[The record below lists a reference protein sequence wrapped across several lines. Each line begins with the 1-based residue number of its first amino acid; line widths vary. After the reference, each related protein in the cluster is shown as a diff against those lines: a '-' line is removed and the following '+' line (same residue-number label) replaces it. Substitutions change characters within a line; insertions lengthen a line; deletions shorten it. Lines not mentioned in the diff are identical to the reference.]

1 MEARKFISN
10 PITGFFKNNM
20 GIFIALFC
28 LCTALSFGT
37 ESFLTVSNIINVL
50 RQICINAL
58 LAIGMTFVLIIAGID
73 LTVGS
78 VVGAS
83 GVVVVMLIENG
94 MPLIPAIIGALAFG
108 VLIGFIN
115 GTLIAYTG
123 MPAFIVTLSMMGSIR
138 GLAFLITDGRSVASR
153 SGVFNS
159 IGNSYPL
166 GIPMPLYILTAVI
179 IIGSIVLYKTRFGR
193 RMYAIGGNANAARF
207 AGIKIKP
214 LMVKVYVIS
223 AVLSALAGIILAS
236 RMYSAQPA
244 SGNGYEADAIAAAV
258 LGGTSFNGGIGT
270 ISGTIIGA
278 LVIGVLSNGLN
289 LLHISSYAQMVVKGL
304 VIILAVSLD
313 ILKSR
318 NNGALL
324 KNIKSKIRQKSA

>member
-1 MEARKFISN
+1 M
-10 PITGFFKNNM
+10 
-20 GIFIALFC
+20 
-28 LCTALSFGT
+28 ALSFGT

-94 MPLIPAIIGALAFG
+94 MPLVPAMLGALLFG
-108 VLIGFIN
+108 VVIGLIN

-138 GLAFLITDGRSVASR
+138 GLAFLITDGRSVASKNV
-153 SGVFNS
+153 VFNS

-166 GIPMPLYILTAVI
+166 GIPMPLYFLTAVVI
-179 IIGSIVLYKTRFGR
+179 LGSIVLYKTRFGR
-193 RMYAIGGNANAARF
+193 RMYAIGGNANAAKF
-207 AGIKIKP
+207 AGIKIRP
-214 LMVKVYVIS
+214 LTVKVYIIS
-223 AVLSALAGIILAS
+223 AVLSSLAGIILAS

-258 LGGTSFNGGIGT
+258 LGGTSFNGGIGA
-270 ISGTIIGA
+270 ISGTVIGA

-313 ILKSR
+313 ILKNK
-318 NNGALL
+318 NNGVLL
-324 KNIKSKIRQKSA
+324 RSMLSKLDKRI

>member
-1 MEARKFISN
+1 MAKDKVFSN
-10 PITGFFKNNM
+10 PLINFFKNNT
-20 GIFIALFC
+20 GIIVALFF
-28 LCTALSFGT
+28 LCMALSFST
-37 ESFLTVSNIINVL
+37 ESFLTVSNTINVL

-94 MPLIPAIIGALAFG
+94 MPLIPAMLGALLFGAIIGL
-108 VLIGFIN
+108 IN

-138 GLAFLITDGRSVASR
+138 GLAFLITDGRSVASKNEI
-153 SGVFNS
+153 FNS

-166 GIPMPLYILTAVI
+166 GIPMPLYFLTAVI
-179 IIGSIVLYKTRFGR
+179 ILGSIVLYRTRFGR
-193 RMYAIGGNANAARF
+193 RMYTVGGNANAAKF
-207 AGIKIKP
+207 AGIKIRP
-214 LMVKVYVIS
+214 LIVKVYIIS
-223 AVLSALAGIILAS
+223 AVLSSLAGIILAS

-270 ISGTIIGA
+270 ISGTVIGA

-304 VIILAVSLD
+304 VIIFAVSLD
-313 ILKSR
+313 ILKSK
-318 NNGALL
+318 NNGMLL
-324 KNIKSKIRQKSA
+324 RSILSKPGKHM